1 MASCLLYAF
10 GGCALIRD
18 KGWNHTIRWNHKR
31 HSAVQGH
38 YAKSILITVR
48 HIGRSY
54 LLGTLP
60 HNQNTT
66 LTDPKMTIHSA
77 HPPSPWGIF
86 HIIQT
91 RTEPGISIGWM
102 DNPLCEQ
109 ARACLQARAVDDL
122 HLNSELTA
130 AIVEDEDTDAAA
142 ARLESLL
149 ETRPKVGL
157 VNDRQTLLDI
167 AGLGHGSDEA
177 VSHVEDAVLLE
188 DRAEHG
194 LDNDAG
200 SGVGNER
207 GLLVQLL
214 GEEVNTEVAVL
225 ASGRRGRDAD
235 DLAWSALEHQ
245 EVTQTDVVAGDGHS
259 VRLRLGG
266 RSWAARRVSIVADN
280 IDLNV
285 LCNGG
290 VIIVTV
296 MMVVVMV
303 MGEQLVHCLGHAVLD
318 ILADGVVGAYRRH
331 ALAYACTRLADQRRK
346 SNNRKKG

>member
-1 MASCLLYAF
+1 M
-10 GGCALIRD
+10 
-18 KGWNHTIRWNHKR
+18 
-31 HSAVQGH
+31 
-38 YAKSILITVR
+38 
-48 HIGRSY
+48 
-54 LLGTLP
+54 
-60 HNQNTT
+60 
-66 LTDPKMTIHSA
+66 
-77 HPPSPWGIF
+77 
-86 HIIQT
+86 
-91 RTEPGISIGWM
+91 
-102 DNPLCEQ
+102 
-109 ARACLQARAVDDL
+109 DDL

-177 VSHVEDAVLLE
+177 VSHVEDTVLLE

-194 LDNDAG
+194 LDNNAG
-200 SGVGNER
+200 GGVGNEGR
-207 GLLVQLL
+207 LLVQLL
-214 GEEVNTEVAVL
+214 GEEVNTKVAVL

-266 RSWAARRVSIVADN
+266 RSWAARRRISIVADN
-280 IDLNV
+280 INLNM
-285 LCNGG
+285 LCNGS

-296 MMVVVMV
+296 MMMVVVVVMV
-303 MGEQLVHCLGHAVLD
+303 MGKQLVGSLGQAMLH

-331 ALAYACTRLADQRRK
+331 ALAYACTRLADKEGK